1 MRADLQLF
9 ENDVGSDSPV
19 GGLRWAVGLLGCA
32 RRVWRSGAIQRQR
45 LRSENTACGE
55 SKEKTLTRLTQTGEG
70 FSLDSA
76 SLVKSGFGCA
86 CLGELRRPS
95 RQPPKSDTF
104 SKSG

>member
-1 MRADLQLF
+1 MRTDLQLF
-9 ENDVGSDSPV
+9 ENDVGSDSPA
-19 GGLRWAVGLLGCA
+19 GGLRWAVGSLGCA
-32 RRVWRSGAIQRQR
+32 RRLWRSGAIQWQR

-76 SLVKSGFGCA
+76 SLIQSAFGCA
-86 CLGELRRPS
+86 CLDKLRRQS

-104 SKSG
+104 RKSD